1 MVYCPQCHCEYQ
13 DIEGLCP
20 VCRIVLVIGADLTM
34 EGVIQPNQLLQVGVG
49 LESVHF
55 PVAKHLSSPCL
66 VAVAGLLK
74 DKIYS
79 LGNRFS
85 ANRTILIGRFDGG
98 GEVIDLTSQE
108 PLDRV
113 WVSRRH
119 ASISSNGKLYFLE
132 DLNSSNGT
140 YLNYARLFAGEKH
153 PLKNGDI
160 VQIGSVQLIFSE

>member
-98 GEVIDLTSQE
+98 GEMIDLTSQE

-119 ASISSNGKLYFLE
+119 ASI
-132 DLNSSNGT
+132 SSNGT